1 MLIFGLR
8 VWFRTI
14 GQGVF
19 HCQRC
24 GGDRR
29 YRQRAGR
36 RWFHIFFIPVVP
48 LGKAGVHLQCTS
60 CRGRYRTGVLAV
72 PTAAQMEAALPAGT
86 LAAATC
92 MLLAGD
98 PASGS
103 ERSKGGNAVRSG
115 RDAVRSAGLA
125 GYDESTLD
133 EDLVQAAVSGG
144 DIAEPLNTL
153 ALQLAVPAREWFLAN
168 VVRIGLAD
176 GQLTDDE
183 RLAARQVAANL
194 GMTAAHAYGVITMT
208 EEAATAE

>member
-8 VWFRTI
+8 VCFRTI
-14 GQGVF
+14 GHGVF

-24 GGDRR
+24 GGDRE
-29 YRQRAGR
+29 YRHRLGR
-36 RWFHIFFIPVVP
+36 RWFHVLFVPVVR
-48 LGKAGVHLQCTS
+48 LDKAGEHLQCTV
-60 CRGRYRTGVLAV
+60 CGVRYRTAVLAV

-98 PASGS
+98 AASGPARKRVV
-103 ERSKGGNAVRSG
+103 E
-115 RDAVRSAGLA
+115 AVRSAGMTD
-125 GYDESTLD
+125 YDETALD
-133 EDLVQAAVSGG
+133 EDLAQAAVGSG
-144 DIAEPLNTL
+144 IAGPLNTL
-153 ALQLAVPAREWFLAN
+153 AAQLAVPAREWFLAD

-194 GMTAAHAYGVITMT
+194 GLTAAHAYGVITMT

>member
-14 GQGVF
+14 GQGTF
-19 HCQRC
+19 YCQRC

-48 LGKAGVHLQCTS
+48 LGKASGHLQCMS
-60 CRGRYRTGVLAV
+60 CRGRYRTGVLAI

-98 PASGS
+98 TASGAA
-103 ERSKGGNAVRSG
+103 RRRAV
-115 RDAVRSAGLA
+115 DVVRSAGLA
-125 GYDESTLD
+125 DYDESTLD
-133 EDLVQAAVSGG
+133 EDLVQAAVSG
-144 DIAEPLNTL
+144 DIAGPLNTL
-153 ALQLAVPAREWFLAN
+153 AVQLAVPAREWFLAD

>member
-8 VWFRTI
+8 MCFRTT
-14 GQGVF
+14 GHGTF

-24 GGDRR
+24 GGDRQ
-29 YRQRAGR
+29 YRHRAGR
-36 RWFHIFFIPVVP
+36 RWFHIFYIPVIP
-48 LGKAGVHLQCTS
+48 LDRTSEHLQCTA

-98 PASGS
+98 PGS
-103 ERSKGGNAVRSG
+103 EPARRRAV
-115 RDAVRSAGLA
+115 DAVRAAGLVS
-125 GYDESTLD
+125 YDESALD
-133 EDLVQAAVSGG
+133 EDLIHAAVAGSDVAG
-144 DIAEPLNTL
+144 PLNTM
-153 ALQLAVPAREWFLAN
+153 AAQLAVPAREWFLAS

-176 GQLTDDE
+176 GQLTDEE

-194 GMTAAHAYGVITMT
+194 GLTAAHAYGVITMT
-208 EEAATAE
+208 EEGATADE

>member
-8 VWFRTI
+8 VCFRTV
-14 GQGVF
+14 GHGVF

-24 GGDRR
+24 GGDRE
-29 YRQRAGR
+29 YRHRSGR
-36 RWFHIFFIPVVP
+36 RWFHILFIPVVR
-48 LGKAGVHLQCTS
+48 LDKSGEHLQCTV
-60 CRGRYRTGVLAV
+60 CGVRYRTGVLAV

-98 PASGS
+98 TASGPARKRAV
-103 ERSKGGNAVRSG
+103 EAVRSSG
-115 RDAVRSAGLA
+115 MA
-125 GYDESTLD
+125 GYDEAALD
-133 EDLVQAAVSGG
+133 EDLAQATVG
-144 DIAEPLNTL
+144 DGIAGPLNTL
-153 ALQLAVPAREWFLAN
+153 AAQLAVPAREWFLAD

-194 GMTAAHAYGVITMT
+194 GLTAAHAYGVITMT